1 MNIYIPIEIK
11 ARELE
16 GRLLLALTAAER
28 GHETLLGSKG
38 DTVALASANKLRPG
52 IVHHKSIS
60 PGQTE
65 ELEKLEAGGY
75 VVTCQDEEHGLLRED
90 FTDFLT
96 KRFTAETMQRCH
108 ALFAWGNHD
117 ATATQARFLTDGDRV
132 YATGSPRVDL
142 WRPEMVDFYSGHVNG
157 TVRPYVLFVANQG
170 ALAENSFWLRLDA
183 ARYWSG
189 VTEEQEEAIYHRASW
204 EMELLWKLVCAIRR
218 VARQHSDLTIV
229 VRPHPIQS
237 ELAWPSLLGSLP
249 NVVITKEH
257 SLSTWIRHAAV
268 VIHEGCTSG
277 FEAAI
282 CGTPVIAYE
291 PIPHWS
297 SRPVSNICSHSAT
310 DEDQLL
316 AMIRQCVA
324 GEPLQRSDADQKAV
338 DDLLAHRFA
347 NLTGPLA
354 ADRIV
359 DEWEKLADP
368 RLEEP
373 NDWDAVFPGL
383 KETDPAKRGI
393 QPARGLKRVLRG
405 LRNRLRS
412 GSAVSETRP
421 QENREAKESLTPAW
435 VQKFQ
440 TAHKFP
446 PIVDGEME
454 ELVNRFRTTLGRFDK
469 VIFRRLTP
477 RCFVFSRESA
487 R

>member
-1 MNIYIPIEIK
+1 M
-11 ARELE
+11 
-16 GRLLLALTAAER
+16 
-28 GHETLLGSKG
+28 
-38 DTVALASANKLRPG
+38 
-52 IVHHKSIS
+52 
-60 PGQTE
+60 
-65 ELEKLEAGGY
+65 
-75 VVTCQDEEHGLLRED
+75 
-90 FTDFLT
+90 
-96 KRFTAETMQRCH
+96 
-108 ALFAWGNHD
+108 
-117 ATATQARFLTDGDRV
+117 
-132 YATGSPRVDL
+132 
-142 WRPEMVDFYSGHVNG
+142 
-157 TVRPYVLFVANQG
+157 
-170 ALAENSFWLRLDA
+170 
-183 ARYWSG
+183 
-189 VTEEQEEAIYHRASW
+189 
-204 EMELLWKLVCAIRR
+204 
-218 VARQHSDLTIV
+218 TIV

-237 ELAWPSLLGSLP
+237 HLAWPSLLGPLP